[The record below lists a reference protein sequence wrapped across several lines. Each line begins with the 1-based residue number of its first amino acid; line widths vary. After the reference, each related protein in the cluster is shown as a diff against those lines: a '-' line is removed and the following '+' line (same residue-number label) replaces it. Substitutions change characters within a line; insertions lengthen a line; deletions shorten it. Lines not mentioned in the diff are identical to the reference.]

1 MSINKFSSDSVEELD
16 WLLQWCA
23 DHQVAA
29 AVADVWGRGGG
40 GDGGDELAAE
50 VLRALQQPHRFDHLY
65 ALDLP
70 VKEKIELIAQR
81 IYGADRVEFSSSAL
95 KRLAEISSNGWDAF
109 PVCMAKT
116 QYSFSDDA
124 SLLGAPEGFT
134 LHVRDLVP
142 KTGAGFIVALTGAV
156 MTMPGLPKT
165 PAALRMDVDAAGNAV
180 GLS

>member
-1 MSINKFSSDSVEELD
+1 
-16 WLLQWCA
+16 
-23 DHQVAA
+23 
-29 AVADVWGRGGG
+29 
-40 GDGGDELAAE
+40 
-50 VLRALQQPHRFDHLY
+50 
-65 ALDLP
+65 
-70 VKEKIELIAQR
+70 R